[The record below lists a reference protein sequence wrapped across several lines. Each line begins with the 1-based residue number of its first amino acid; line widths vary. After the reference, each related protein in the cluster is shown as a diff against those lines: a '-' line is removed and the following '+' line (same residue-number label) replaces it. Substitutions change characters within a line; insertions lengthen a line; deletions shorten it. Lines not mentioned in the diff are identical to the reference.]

1 MDGEIDDLIVSF
13 ARLHI
18 SLPPL
23 AAPLHPVVAF
33 DRPPLPSH
41 NTSLLR
47 PQDDVEQRPQ
57 VVVKHD
63 GPCTTVH
70 RHREERQ
77 FVQLSNEQHVSTHNT
92 TTQYQQTVTVSTV
105 VNHIQRVENSNF
117 GANYGNQALVQ
128 TPNLSDRRVLDSL
141 PTHPDV
147 SGLLSSYLEDSR
159 SEDIEYVFNWI
170 KISRGLVLW
179 IHAPAGMGKS
189 TFAREL
195 AQRLRSG
202 NQLAAALFLSFAPN
216 DWGPETIIRLIAGEI
231 GRTHPRA
238 IPSIADAIENY
249 SGPALPLDV
258 LFDQYI
264 RRPVQSLQLS
274 HPLIILTD
282 AIDEWKTYP
291 TLIKQ
296 FTTFDSAR
304 DVVKFI
310 ILGRAVPS
318 EGDFPGVSV
327 SLYPLPPASKEVIS
341 RYFHAHFATIDW
353 GQDEEPEERQVARL
367 AEKANGLFVWAWI
380 VFSTIADDFI
390 DASPKEVLEQTLES
404 RRTTGD
410 SELLAELYHGAIMRS
425 FPRAKERQHVRKYLQ
440 ATFVLESPLPIA
452 DFSRLINMDQRT
464 VERIR
469 KGLYAL
475 QTRDPDSSGKL
486 VYPAT
491 VLFHLS
497 VTEYFLS
504 SSISGDCAFS
514 ICTLEGHTIVGGGCL
529 ALLPKFFAGNAEEL
543 PPQDALYNYVVLT
556 WPGHVASSFPY
567 LVTVLDAEVW
577 NQIELYGPLQNLTCE
592 TVRGW
597 AKALH
602 SALKYSCPSNVAC
615 LEEAE
620 TGPFL
625 CSVGTELSGDYNM
638 KLVNLGVACLELA
651 VRLLPHTAE
660 NWDRLGRAHSGLA
673 ELTCSRQSAEVAIA
687 IHRHAVEVVCMD
699 PGANEEAVKRG
710 LAGSLRSM
718 IRCQQLGGVC
728 EELEEAISLGR
739 EAMRLEGAEAER
751 AAWLHNLASSID
763 ERFRITRSIEDQE
776 ESIALDRAAL
786 KLRPEGHR
794 DRARSLTN
802 LALSL
807 KERFGVTTSL
817 DDLEESIVLN
827 RKALELRPEGH
838 RDRAYSL
845 NCLALSLRDRF
856 GVTSCL
862 DDLEESITLDRE
874 AMKLQPEGHRDRGL
888 TLNNLAISLGKRFGV
903 TTSLDDLE
911 ESITLDREAMKLQPE
926 GHRDRGLTLNNL
938 AGSLKERFGVTT
950 FLDDLEESITLH
962 REALELRPEGHPDRA
977 LSLNNLATSL
987 RKYFG
992 VTRCLDD
999 LEESITLSKAAVEL
1013 RRNGHRDHVPALHNL
1028 VISLKERFDVTS
1040 SLDDLEESITLLRE
1054 ALGNMNESYPAKY
1067 KSLWMLAFFLYLRS
1081 KAKRSVADIFEAISV
1096 NKLAIDLCPE
1106 DASADLQVLQENEVL
1121 FEEYRASFC
1130 RASRQKTS

>member
-1 MDGEIDDLIVSF
+1 MVRVSALCQQF
-13 ARLHI
+13 T
-18 SLPPL
+18 
-23 AAPLHPVVAF
+23 VG
-33 DRPPLPSH
+33 
-41 NTSLLR
+41 
-47 PQDDVEQRPQ
+47 QRIF
-57 VVVKHD
+57 K
-63 GPCTTVH
+63 
-70 RHREERQ
+70 
-77 FVQLSNEQHVSTHNT
+77 
-92 TTQYQQTVTVSTV
+92 
-105 VNHIQRVENSNF
+105 
-117 GANYGNQALVQ
+117 GNQALIQ
-128 TPNLSDRRVLDSL
+128 TPKSSDRRIIDSL

-159 SEDIEYVFNWI
+159 SKDMEYVFNWI
-170 KISRGLVLW
+170 RTSRGLVLW

-202 NQLAAALFLSFAPN
+202 NQLAAALFLSFAPA

-231 GRTHPRA
+231 GRTHPQA
-238 IPSIADAIENY
+238 IPYIADAVENY

-264 RRPVQSLQLS
+264 RRPVQSLQLP

-282 AIDEWKTYP
+282 AIDEWKMYP

-296 FTTFDSAR
+296 FATIDSAR
-304 DVVKFI
+304 DLVKFI
-310 ILGRAVPS
+310 ILSRAVPS
-318 EGDFPGVSV
+318 ERDFPGVSM
-327 SLYPLPPASKEVIS
+327 SLYPLPLASKEVIF
-341 RYFHAHFATIDW
+341 RYFHTHFATIDW
-353 GQDEEPEERQVARL
+353 GHGEKPEERQLSQL

-425 FPRAKERQHVRKYLQ
+425 FPRAKEREQVRKYLQ
-440 ATFVLESPLPIA
+440 AIFVLESPLPIA
-452 DFSRLINMDQRT
+452 DFAKLIGMEHRT

-475 QTRDPDSSGKL
+475 QTRSPDGSDEL

-491 VLFHLS
+491 AIFHLS
-497 VTEYFLS
+497 VTEYFQS
-504 SSISGDCAFS
+504 YSTPDDFTFS
-514 ICTLEGHTIVGGGCL
+514 ICTLQGHAIIGGGCL
-529 ALLPKFFAGNAEEL
+529 ALLPKFFVGNTQDITL
-543 PPQDALYNYVVLT
+543 PSESALCNYIALT
-556 WPGHVASSFPY
+556 WPRHVANRFPS
-567 LVTVLDAEVW
+567 LVTVLDAEIW
-577 NQIELYGPLQNLTCE
+577 TQIELYGPLQGLTCE
-592 TVRGW
+592 TVHGW
-597 AKALH
+597 AQALH
-602 SALKYSCPSNVAC
+602 SALKHGYSSKVARF
-615 LEEAE
+615 EKAE

-625 CSVGTELSGDYNM
+625 CSIGKEVSDDYNM

-651 VRLLPHTAE
+651 VRLLPDTAE
-660 NWDRLGRAHSGLA
+660 NWDQLGRAHSGLA

-687 IHRHAVEVVCMD
+687 VHRHAVEVVCMD

-888 TLNNLAISLGKRFGV
+888 TLNNLAISL
-903 TTSLDDLE
+903 
-911 ESITLDREAMKLQPE
+911 
-926 GHRDRGLTLNNL
+926 
-938 AGSLKERFGVTT
+938 
-950 FLDDLEESITLH
+950 
-962 REALELRPEGHPDRA
+962 
-977 LSLNNLATSL
+977 

-999 LEESITLSKAAVEL
+999 LEESITLSKAAVEQQL
-1013 RRNGHRDHVPALHNL
+1013 QRNGHRDHVPALHNL

-1040 SLDDLEESITLLRE
+1040 SLDDLEESITLLRGGLE
-1054 ALGNMNESYPAKY
+1054 NMHGSYPAKY
-1067 KSLWMLAFFLYLRS
+1067 NTLWILAFSLYLRS
-1081 KAKRSVADIFEAISV
+1081 KAKRSVVDIFEAISV
-1096 NKLAIDLCPE
+1096 NKLAIALCPG
-1106 DASADLQVLQENEVL
+1106 DASADQQVLQTNGML
-1121 FEEYRASFC
+1121 FEEYRTSFY